1 MAEFNQLVGLVDSIL
16 EKKYDKEQKE
26 ATRVYEAIER
36 KKARSFEREMRE
48 LGQKYEL
55 QKIAMSEQIK
65 IKNKSEEDLKK
76 LENDYKKSVGNLPK
90 KSTTFLNSMKVIEN
104 AYKQPINNI
113 TDIIKLNT
121 EETNI
126 IKNEQRK
133 IEEALSGVIQE
144 SKEYISKNYPQ
155 YVNIIEQDNILSP
168 FEFDLLKRDFISQE
182 TDATI
187 DNLVNV
193 ISINEQSGRSDRNNN
208 PGAMIY
214 SPWMNKFGATK
225 DESEAFWVSYD
236 EQGNKTEYFNQT
248 DADKAEA
255 DGIKVDK
262 HYTATFPT
270 MEDGE
275 NALRMLVREK
285 WAGSSG
291 VSDFVESYTGL
302 KSTTA
307 EFENYSKIFDSLELL
322 TSDESDIAEKV
333 MSLEYYDTK
342 DPSKQFYT
350 AYAMRQNKA
359 DEFRTKANESYI
371 NLQNIY
377 IPQQGTVQEN
387 KDRLQKNLST
397 LNLSD
402 DDVNTLY
409 EILTQPNA
417 GAVADYLR
425 PNEDANPESEEGR
438 RFKNLKSLLTKI
450 RNDRLFNDL
459 QTIGENI
466 SQIDAITNPQ
476 NQSENVSNLREIV
489 RNSRDIK
496 TATQKYFTEY
506 FNNALYESGE
516 IRFFDSEFRELMID
530 KFGPSVNFEIN
541 NEIKSLQPEVKLDSN
556 RDNQVDILDI
566 IQRGATENFLTDEG
580 LLSSTL
586 EENIDFIL
594 SDDTDVNKNSFLGPR
609 ALTPEFTDETV
620 ANYGKNTLL
629 NQSLNTISDISKNIT
644 EYTEEDF
651 EKIFNK
657 IQSGDSQRIVSPS
670 GFHAILSQ
678 INQENK

>member
-1 MAEFNQLVGLVDSIL
+1 MAEFNQLIGLVDSIL

-65 IKNKSEEDLKK
+65 IKNQSLEELEK
-76 LENDYKKSVGNLPK
+76 LENDYKKSVGSLPK
-90 KSTTFLNSMKVIEN
+90 KSTTFSNSMKVIEN
-104 AYKQPINNI
+104 AYKQPVNNI

-155 YVNIIEQDNILSP
+155 YVNIIEKDNILSP

-193 ISINEQSGRSDRNNN
+193 ISINEQSGRSERNNN

-262 HYTATFPT
+262 HYTAKFPT

-333 MSLEYYDTK
+333 MSQEYYKTD
-342 DPSKQFYT
+342 DPSKQFYR

-359 DEFRTKANESYI
+359 DDFRTKANESYI
-371 NLQNIY
+371 NLQELYLPRTTEDPTGMNHISE
-377 IPQQGTVQEN
+377 IVGPIFGLTE
-387 KDRLQKNLST
+387 
-397 LNLSD
+397 
-402 DDVNTLY
+402 DDVKTLH

-417 GAVADYLR
+417 GAVTDYLN
-425 PNEDANPESEEGR
+425 PNEDANPKSEEGR
-438 RFKNLKSLLTKI
+438 RFKNLKSLLPKI
-450 RNDRLFNDL
+450 SKDRLFKDL

-466 SQIDAITNPQ
+466 TQIDAITNPQ
-476 NQSENVSNLREIV
+476 NQSENVNNLREIV

-620 ANYGKNTLL
+620 ANYASNTLL

-651 EKIFNK
+651 EKIFDK
-657 IQSGDSQRIVSPS
+657 IQSGDSQRIVSPY
-670 GFHAILSQ
+670 AMLSQ